1 MMIKNKFMMVL
12 KYVLLIVLAFISVFP
27 FIFMLLGMTNSA
39 SDIMA
44 GRVMIGG
51 DFVKNMTNLFASN
64 LGFVQGIINSA
75 IVATITTV
83 LALVISSAAGYG
95 FEVYRTKTRD
105 KVFDILLLSMM
116 VPFAAL
122 MIPLFKM
129 FSSMNKMG
137 LSFMGIDSFF
147 SVIILSVCTA
157 FLIFFFRQNVKSFP
171 KDMVEAARVDGVGEF
186 GIFWKIFMPSI
197 KNTYAAAAIITFMGS
212 WNAFLWPLITLQTP
226 AKKTVP
232 LILSAMADGYTP
244 DYGMVMCGIVIA
256 TIPTALIF
264 FIMQKQFVEGM
275 IGAVK

>member
-12 KYVLLIVLAFISVFP
+12 KYVLLVVLAFISVFP

-197 KNTYAAAAIITFMGS
+197 KNT
-212 WNAFLWPLITLQTP
+212 
-226 AKKTVP
+226 
-232 LILSAMADGYTP
+232 
-244 DYGMVMCGIVIA
+244 
-256 TIPTALIF
+256 
-264 FIMQKQFVEGM
+264 
-275 IGAVK
+275 